1 LIDQYEVEVN
11 LFDSKCGSN
20 LDCLRIISPIK
31 GYITGTAEGVLE
43 YLQERGESRIS
54 LAVIDLSNLRY
65 PNHYFEST
73 FSSKRRNE
81 IRKVTLSGFQNQ
93 RLTAADFNTRK
104 HDVYQIHKSKSVRQ
118 GEMKSS
124 YLEFPEDEPI
134 LSCDYHNYLYYG
146 SFSGDNNMAGYIK
159 MAICGDIADCIAL
172 FGHGFYMQKYDIMRS
187 LWTFMVVD
195 LIQNFRRISLVSY
208 DLPDAGGD
216 GLRTWKE
223 SVGLRPVYLRLV
235 VPSSLNDNSV
245 RKG

>member
-1 LIDQYEVEVN
+1 MIDQYEVEVN

-20 LDCLRIISPIK
+20 HDCLRVISPIK
-31 GYITGTAEGVLE
+31 GYITGTAEGVYE
-43 YLQERGESRIS
+43 YLRERGESRLS
-54 LAVIDLSNLRY
+54 LAVIDLSNFRY

-93 RLTAADFNTRK
+93 RLTAAKFNTRK
-104 HDVYQIHKSKSVRQ
+104 HDVYQIHNSKSVRQ
-118 GEMKSS
+118 GKMKSS
-124 YLEFPEDEPI
+124 YLEFPGDEPI
-134 LSCDYHNYLYYG
+134 LRCDYHNYLYYG
-146 SFSGDNNMAGYIK
+146 SFSRDNSLAGYIK
-159 MAICGDIADCIAL
+159 MAVCGDIADCVAL
-172 FGHGFYMQKYDIMRS
+172 FGHGLHMQKYDIMRS

-235 VPSSLNDNSV
+235 VPSGLNDNSV
-245 RKG
+245 LKG